1 MLFLYP
7 KNAFGIVT
15 SQKPHGQHIKKNEL
29 SFIFDGDR
37 CNLYHLVTLG
47 AKNSE
52 ITCAIRWNL
61 CTQMF
66 LTTMMFAINLY
77 FQLLRD
83 R

>member
-1 MLFLYP
+1 MPLVWFI
-7 KNAFGIVT
+7 KVT
-15 SQKPHGQHIKKNEL
+15 SLKPHEQHIKKNYL
-29 SFIFDGDR
+29 SFIFDTER
-37 CNLYHLVTLG
+37 CNLFHLITLG
-47 AKNSE
+47 AKNIQ

-77 FQLLRD
+77 FLLLRD